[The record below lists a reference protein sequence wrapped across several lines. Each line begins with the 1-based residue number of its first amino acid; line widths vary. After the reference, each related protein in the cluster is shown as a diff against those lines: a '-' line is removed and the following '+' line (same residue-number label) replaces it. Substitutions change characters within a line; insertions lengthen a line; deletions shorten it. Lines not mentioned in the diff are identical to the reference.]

1 MTSLQTDRRFTELRE
16 IPTRRIM
23 VTDPSQIPT
32 NLSQSVGGTIYGTT
46 PGGSRVVYDRSLL
59 LKLSCSPLT
68 KTPPSNM
75 KLIPGVT
82 AAGSMSPPKNI
93 NPVATCKTQAAVHVS
108 PAALAKG
115 TDSDEQQFEM
125 DI

>member
-1 MTSLQTDRRFTELRE
+1 MASITDRRFTDIRE

-32 NLSQSVGGTIYGTT
+32 NLSQTPGGSIYGTT

-82 AAGSMSPPKNI
+82 AAGSMSPPKSI
-93 NPVATCKTQAAVHVS
+93 NPVASCKTQAAVHV

-115 TDSDEQQFEM
+115 NDSDEQQFEM

>member
-1 MTSLQTDRRFTELRE
+1 MTSVQTDRRFTEQRE
-16 IPTRRIM
+16 IPIRRIM
-23 VTDPSQIPT
+23 ITDASQLPS
-32 NLSQSVGGTIYGTT
+32 NLSQTPGGSIYGTT

-82 AAGSMSPPKNI
+82 ASPPKN
-93 NPVATCKTQAAVHVS
+93 PVANCKTQAAQHVS

-115 TDSDEQQFEM
+115 PDSDEQQFEM